1 MNLTKKSMLLK
12 VIVVVF
18 AMYLLAPFGLVKS
31 YADTQTLQDPSI
43 TAKYAIT
50 MDLKTG
56 EIIYSKNTKCING
69 CWLFFSFT
77 NPVKEGRARCLFF
90 FENNNHYI
98 MSLQNERIKSRF
110 NDYNRLYYTF
120 RFALKNISK
129 FQIVLGGAEVKY
141 QLINEDKSIPC
152 CESFTKMYYPEEGSS
167 FIDNVIGDGSKK
179 YDITIDIIVL

>member
-56 EIIYSKNTKCING
+56 EIIYSKNADAKAYPASITKLLTALI
-69 CWLFFSFT
+69 
-77 NPVKEGRARCLFF
+77 
-90 FENNNHYI
+90 
-98 MSLQNERIKSRF
+98 
-110 NDYNRLYYTF
+110 
-120 RFALKNISK
+120 FA
-129 FQIVLGGAEVKY
+129 
-141 QLINEDKSIPC
+141 
-152 CESFTKMYYPEEGSS
+152 
-167 FIDNVIGDGSKK
+167 
-179 YDITIDIIVL
+179 